1 MKKVFHGVINDIEY
15 DNVAEYNKALADA
28 LKGGGPISVKM
39 TYEDVPDEERKIEQ
53 EMEDY
58 DKFVCTHNMLPDFDL
73 DLLTGDNCHDGNL
86 IEAAEHDAFSET
98 HMNQIIK
105 GAEFLRKVGDIDKYV
120 DDVSDI
126 LAGTISD
133 IEDNERA
140 KAKIH
145 TALAESAKIQKDLE
159 TRLKAESDRQD
170 RLNAQLN
177 ICKNAAIILARQ
189 QEFYDAIQKRL
200 KGELPVDKV
209 VTREYDSKYGK
220 IPVTSRIAK
229 PDRALAP
236 VEAPEGKPVVKGRE
250 LHRETQLTEEQME
263 KVRKIWHAILGAV
276 TE

>member
-1 MKKVFHGVINDIEY
+1 MKKVFHGVINGIEY

-28 LKGGGPISVKM
+28 LSGGGPISVKM

-58 DKFVCTHNMLPDFDL
+58 DKFVCDHNMLPDFDL
-73 DLLTGDNCHDGNL
+73 DLLTGDNCHDSNL

-98 HMNQIIK
+98 HMNEILKSAELLHK
-105 GAEFLRKVGDIDKYV
+105 GFRDKYV
-120 DDVSDI
+120 DDVADI
-126 LAGTISD
+126 LACTISD

-159 TRLKAESDRQD
+159 ARLKTESDRQD
-170 RLNAQLN
+170 RLDAQLN
-177 ICKNAAIILARQ
+177 ICKNASIILARQ

-200 KGELPVDKV
+200 KGELPAGKA

-220 IPVTSRIAK
+220 IPVTSRITK

-236 VEAPEGKPVVKGRE
+236 VEAPEGKPVVNGRE
-250 LHRETQLTEEQME
+250 LGRGIQLTEEQMDV
-263 KVRKIWHAILGAV
+263 VRKLWHAIIGVA